1 MKNNDFFFEQYVEGR
16 VEDAEAEG
24 EARGRAEGEAHGE
37 ARGEARG
44 RAEEKKTGVNK
55 LKTLLFSKGFSESE
69 VNEYVREFAAM

>member
-24 EARGRAEGEAHGE
+24 EARGRAEGEAH
-37 ARGEARG
+37 GEARG

>member
-37 ARGEARG
+37 ARG

-55 LKTLLFSKGFSESE
+55 LKTLLFGSKSLRVVSAPGD
-69 VNEYVREFAAM
+69 RALRRAG

>member
-24 EARGRAEGEAHGE
+24 EARGE
-37 ARGEARG
+37 ARGEACG

>member
-16 VEDAEAEG
+16 VEDAEAE
-24 EARGRAEGEAHGE
+24 GE